1 MNREIEDDPNK
12 TESHRGSA
20 DIWETAWEAASADYE
35 QKKKC
40 DVIRPGESDEVN
52 PWLRRTGWIPYLTGC
67 PQSDLLAAVRKPD
80 EQAERQDE
88 VIASIVWGAVGD
100 MAVMAEGAVRRSGV
114 MLRFEAMRT
123 EINQVRYTPLE
134 PYREQDRVHEQCQ
147 PWQQMVTFFVR
158 TQQEHVWQTP
168 PYRFNNRQKRAFE
181 RLMSAAR
188 QQAACRGSESG
199 SSSDDGESSD
209 EEPDTDHEATTEN
222 GNRRDTVPGGT
233 KTVQL
238 AALEFCIE
246 LLNQTMQQ
254 RETEMAL
261 VCALAVLGVRPTGK
275 GFRDEQTFPSI
286 LSSIIKVAHSMVV
299 LQAERLTGHI
309 GEEEWAAIDS
319 PCTFDD
325 SGYESEQTRRHT
337 RKRSTRSGFRWVIK
351 NDGFIHGPRDSQPDA
366 VDVGFESVRHEDCV
380 QHDQRRTRRL
390 AERRRFGI
398 QGHSFQ
404 HGTVPRH
411 GRPVAEDNTQAIDGC
426 LLYTSDAADE

>member
-351 NDGFIHGPRDSQPDA
+351 NDGFIHGPRDSLTKK
-366 VDVGFESVRHEDCV
+366 
-380 QHDQRRTRRL
+380 QRR
-390 AERRRFGI
+390 
-398 QGHSFQ
+398 
-404 HGTVPRH
+404 GTLIP
-411 GRPVAEDNTQAIDGC
+411 
-426 LLYTSDAADE
+426 S